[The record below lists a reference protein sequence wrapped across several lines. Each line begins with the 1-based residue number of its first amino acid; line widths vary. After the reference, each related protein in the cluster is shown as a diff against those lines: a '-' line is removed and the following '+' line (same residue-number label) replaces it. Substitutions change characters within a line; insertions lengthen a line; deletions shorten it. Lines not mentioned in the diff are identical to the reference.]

1 MLWQANVNDCSNF
14 KAFISDWPV
23 DLSSQQESQGPQNKA
38 LVSLLGRGLVTGT
51 KAVLHVLLLETS
63 LIDTESQS
71 NLEAP
76 LPVQRPE
83 DWTRQ
88 QLSPF
93 LSLTIYS
100 LTQHGCGPPA
110 GHTHV
115 ATSRRYR
122 APECLSARENELPH
136 TPSVSTLRSSHHGS
150 AVNDSD

>member
-23 DLSSQQESQGPQNKA
+23 DLPSQQESQGPQNKA
-38 LVSLLGRGLVTGT
+38 LVSLLRRGLVTGN

-63 LIDTESQS
+63 LIDTESQG

-100 LTQHGCGPPA
+100 RSTGVALQLGTLTLPQADCTELLNASLPER
-110 GHTHV
+110 
-115 ATSRRYR
+115 TS
-122 APECLSARENELPH
+122 SH
-136 TPSVSTLRSSHHGS
+136 TPLQ
-150 AVNDSD
+150 